1 MNILVDDRDEDLLDE
16 LLAPCLSV
24 LLSFMDITL
33 VCFSGEDSSFASLTD
48 CVAQIPVVE
57 GGACFSGNLCPLDE
71 NLSFQS

>member
-1 MNILVDDRDEDLLDE
+1 MNTLVDDGDQELLDE
-16 LLAPCLSV
+16 LLAPCPSV

-33 VCFSGEDSSFASLTD
+33 VYFSGKDSSFASLSD
-48 CVAQIPVVE
+48 CVAHIPVVE